1 MGRELGRIS
10 GPLLAENLLRNGQNL
25 AFDTKV
31 LFLDVVNKRVGFNNE
46 YPVTDLYTPTDI
58 RTTNLIVDNLTDIG
72 NFNISGNQIQDA
84 LSTITIV
91 PPTVIS
97 NLGTSQLNFVG
108 NSIKSLAN
116 ASIELTPNGSGVVN
130 FNKDLNVNA
139 SLHAT
144 GNITFD
150 GNVQLGDQT
159 TDTINFIAEVNTSI
173 LPTGNHN
180 LGSANNQWQE
190 VYSPTVDLTTLT
202 RSSLTVTT
210 LNVGDIRINSNNI
223 YNSAGNDLN
232 LAGNGAGF
240 VNINGAGFAGN
251 NIYTP
256 TDATLTLS
264 TAGSGYVK
272 FTGSNGLVLANG
284 SNSNYPITPEPGTV
298 RFNTD
303 LNYPEV
309 YDTQAGWIPISG
321 TPITADEV
329 VNTSELW
336 SLILGL

>member
-91 PPTVIS
+91 PPTEVS
-97 NLGTSQLNFVG
+97 NLSTSQLNFVS
-108 NSIKSLAN
+108 NSVKSLSNAN
-116 ASIELTPNGSGVVN
+116 IEITPNGTGVVN
-130 FNKDLNVNA
+130 FNKDINVNG

-144 GNITFD
+144 GNLTFD

-159 TDTINFIAEVNTSI
+159 TDTIDFIAEVNTSI
-173 LPTGNHN
+173 LPTGSHN
-180 LGSANNQWQE
+180 LGSSDNQWQS
-190 VYSPTVDLTTLT
+190 VYSPNVDLTSLT
-202 RSSLTVTT
+202 RSSLTVDT

-223 YNSAGNDLN
+223 YNSAGNNLN
-232 LAGNGAGF
+232 FAGNGTGF

-256 TDATLTLS
+256 TDSALTLS
-264 TAGSGYVK
+264 NTANGYVK
-272 FTGSNGLVLANG
+272 FTGTNGIVLSSGN
-284 SNSNYPITPEPGTV
+284 NSNYPSTPESGTV

-321 TPITADEV
+321 TPVTADEV
-329 VNTSELW
+329 VKTSELW